1 MIKKEY
7 ERLLGTLEQSSG
19 KQGVILEEILREAVV
34 FFEALRKEFPSAS
47 KEEKEEMIQMMTHLH
62 SRIQEISQITAKA
75 SGMTE
80 EELASFAENPSNFS
94 PEQWQLIQKSRREL
108 YDTARKFSASVEDE
122 KIAQHPENKEVPKEK
137 STRPSTRRTRRQD
150 WTKS

>member
-7 ERLLGTLEQSSG
+7 ERLLGVLEQTSA
-19 KQGVILEEILREAVV
+19 KQGLSLEEILREAVV

-47 KEEKEEMIQMMTHLH
+47 KEEKDEMIQMMTHIHGRLQDIA
-62 SRIQEISQITAKA
+62 SVTAKA

-80 EELASFAENPSNFS
+80 EELNVFAENPSNFS

-108 YDTARKFSASVEDE
+108 YDTARQFSAAVDNK
-122 KIAQHPENKEVPKEK
+122 KIQHPEDKALAKKK
-137 STRPSTRRTRRQD
+137 SAHPPIRRARRQD